1 MTVYVLDTNI
11 LSLVLR
17 GDPTVMRRFAQAVEP
32 DNMFIG
38 CPLVW
43 FEIRRG
49 LLRRDAKRQLTRFE
63 ALFSTF
69 LWQDFTAADWAL
81 ASSLWVERLNAGR
94 PIEDADLL
102 IAAYARQRNA
112 TLVTNN
118 TTDFAGL
125 GLRLEAWD

>member
-17 GDPTVMRRFAQAVEP
+17 GDPTVMGRFTEAVEP
-32 DNMFIG
+32 DNTFIG

-69 LWQDFTAADWAL
+69 LWRDFTAADWAL
-81 ASSLWVERLNAGR
+81 ASSLWVERLRAGQ

-102 IAAYARQRNA
+102 IGAYARQRNA

-118 TTDFAGL
+118 TPDFAGL
-125 GLRLEAWD
+125 GLLLEAWD